1 MRSYEGVLASYLPP
15 TTEPFSCFGE
25 EEPGLGPL
33 YGDELLLVDT
43 SLFCRD
49 RDRDRGRG
57 ASDAA
62 VRESLSRSADRST
75 AEGGKGN
82 ASGNPVM

>member
-1 MRSYEGVLASYLPP
+1 MLSYEGVLASYLPP

-25 EEPGLGPL
+25 EDPGLGPL
-33 YGDELLLVDT
+33 YGDELLLVET
-43 SLFCRD
+43 SLFW

-62 VRESLSRSADRST
+62 VRESLSRSAARST